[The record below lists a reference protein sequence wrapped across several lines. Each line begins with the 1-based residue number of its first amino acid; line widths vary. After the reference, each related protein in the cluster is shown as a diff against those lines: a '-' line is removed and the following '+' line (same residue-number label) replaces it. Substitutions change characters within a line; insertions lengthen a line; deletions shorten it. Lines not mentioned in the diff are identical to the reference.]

1 MKKLILSSNAKVN
14 IGLKIINERSDG
26 YHNIQTLFQEI
37 DFSDQITFCVRDKGW
52 TISIDDPRIPND
64 DSNTCIQ
71 AYQVFKS
78 QFPDIGGI
86 ALKLRK
92 SIPSGAGLGGGSS
105 NAATVL
111 KGLNSLYKLDLGR
124 KILEKLAIKIGA
136 DVPFFI
142 HGGAQVGKGIGEKLT
157 PARLIEGYYLLV
169 IPQIAINTKEA
180 YSQIKKGLN
189 LSKHKHKFAGSLK
202 EFNDSFTFIQND
214 FEQVII
220 PAYPEIGRIKKTLS
234 KLGAKFSS
242 LSGSGSTV
250 FGIFDEE
257 ADACSAQSYFQTKY
271 KAILSTPVQS

>member
-1 MKKLILSSNAKVN
+1 LKKLILSSNAKVN

-37 DFSDQITFCVRDKGW
+37 DFSDQITFCVRDQGC
-52 TISIDDPRIPND
+52 TLSIDDPRIPND

-71 AYQVFKS
+71 AYQVLKN
-78 QFPDIGGI
+78 QFPEIGGI
-86 ALKLRK
+86 ALKLQK

-111 KGLNSLYKLDLGR
+111 KGLNLLYKLGMER
-124 KILEKLAIKIGA
+124 KTMENLAFKIGA
-136 DVPFFI
+136 DAPFFI
-142 HGGAQVGKGIGEKLT
+142 KGGTQIGKGIGEKLT
-157 PARLIEGYYLLV
+157 RAKLIEGYYLLV
-169 IPQIAINTKEA
+169 IPQIAINTKGA

-189 LSKHKHKFAGSLK
+189 LSKHKYKFASSLK
-202 EFNDSFTFIQND
+202 EFDDSFTFIQND

-220 PAYPEIGRIKKTLS
+220 PAYPEIGRIKKMLS
-234 KLGAKFSS
+234 KLGANFSS

-257 ADACSAQSYFQTKY
+257 ADAYSAQSHFQTKY
-271 KAILSTPVQS
+271 KTILSSPVQS